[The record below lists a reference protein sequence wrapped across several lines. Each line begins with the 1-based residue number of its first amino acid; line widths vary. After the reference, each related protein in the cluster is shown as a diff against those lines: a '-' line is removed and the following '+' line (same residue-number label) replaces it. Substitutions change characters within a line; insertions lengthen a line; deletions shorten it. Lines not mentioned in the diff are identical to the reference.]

1 MCTLVKC
8 IKRAFV
14 SYVCLLLPNTHAA
27 HFYNVSLFPRVTWKY
42 WKDRWRNRNKPTTA
56 SAVSAPCSTTQ
67 PPTAES
73 SMKMGS
79 SECNSTPG
87 TASCQAHC
95 ISSDQPVEASL
106 LAAGQEN
113 LESPEAQGPA
123 AKMEDSNMGTGVRQR
138 LQQSAATE

>member
-1 MCTLVKC
+1 MIICLGP
-8 IKRAFV
+8 
-14 SYVCLLLPNTHAA
+14 VCVPLHLLLAFLLSILHKYGWFTWIKTEW
-27 HFYNVSLFPRVTWKY
+27 VTWKY